1 MVKKY
6 DFSNGK
12 WSMDDFF
19 FCYSPLWKS
28 RKEFLQEENSITNNY
43 DDGKPHYISIL
54 TKEKYKTGVHLR
66 AKCSFQSFGAPLIVI
81 SGDVSPNEA
90 GEMQYGLHFEAVAWY
105 KGLNVWRVI
114 PWPERVVRPIH
125 STLIGTDD
133 FTIENDA
140 VVEIDVVV
148 REKEL
153 YVGID
158 GHYITVPHDEI
169 PETFHVGIT
178 ACEGFNRFYE
188 FSIEE

>member
-1 MVKKY
+1 MFIKPTEEELKK
-6 DFSNGK
+6 D
-12 WSMDDFF
+12 
-19 FCYSPLWKS
+19 
-28 RKEFLQEENSITNNY
+28 
-43 DDGKPHYISIL
+43 
-54 TKEKYKTGVHLR
+54 R
-66 AKCSFQSFGAPLIVI
+66 AQIRRTLSDAFGPVRRT
-81 SGDVSPNEA
+81 

-114 PWPERVVRPIH
+114 PWPEREVRPIH
-125 STLIGTDD
+125 STLIGTDA

-140 VVEIDVVV
+140 ITEIDVVV

-153 YVGID
+153 YVDID

>member
-1 MVKKY
+1 MKKHY
-6 DFSNGK
+6 DFSAGK

-19 FCYSPLWKS
+19 FCYSPLWKT
-28 RKEFLQEENSITNNY
+28 RKEFLQEEDCVTNNH
-43 DDGKPHYISIL
+43 DDGKLHYISLL
-54 TKEKYKTGVHLR
+54 TKKKYKTGVRLR

-81 SGDVSPNEA
+81 SGDVSPNEN

-114 PWPERVVRPIH
+114 PWPEREERPIY
-125 STLIGTDD
+125 STLIGSDC

-140 VVEIDVVV
+140 VCEIDMIV

-153 YVGID
+153 YIGID
-158 GHYITVPHDEI
+158 GHYITISHDEI
-169 PETFHVGIT
+169 PENFHVGIT

-188 FSIEE
+188 FTIEE